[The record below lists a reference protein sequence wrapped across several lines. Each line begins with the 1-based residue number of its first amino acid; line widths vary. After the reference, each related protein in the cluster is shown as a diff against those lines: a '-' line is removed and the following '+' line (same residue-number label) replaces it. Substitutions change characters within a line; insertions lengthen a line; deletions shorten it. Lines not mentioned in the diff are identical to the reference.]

1 MSVFSS
7 VLGNKVGRSV
17 FDLSHVKRFT
27 CDMGQ
32 LIPVYFDECVP
43 GDTRKIGMQCV
54 TRFQPLVAPILDSVD
69 LTVHYFFVPT
79 RLLMDKE
86 EDWNTFLTGGKDGK
100 DESVSLPGYA
110 FNFFDGSFGST
121 APTAPFSNGKRF
133 GKYSLWDYFG
143 LPYFG
148 EADKG
153 SDYVNVASVNH
164 VNAFSQRAY
173 NLVWNEFYRD
183 ENLVDEVNPSN
194 NTILYR
200 AWKKDYF
207 TSALPWQQRGVAP
220 ALPLVG
226 TVPVDNLLGQT
237 VSLGSVSNNLN
248 FNVLNSTTNQ
258 PFTTKVT
265 ASNIPTDVDHD
276 FLILSNRPGSSGADP
291 LISIFGELGSSA
303 TPSVNLGNAGAFDV
317 ATIRQAF
324 QIQRWLELN
333 ARGGVR
339 YTEFL
344 RSHFGIAPKDEVL
357 GRPQYIGGT
366 KSNIVISEVL
376 QTSRTEDSTATQK
389 GSPLG
394 RLAGH
399 GLGAS
404 SDYICTYTAKEF
416 GYIIGLASW
425 MPKPSYQQGIN
436 KMFSRKT
443 KFDFYFPEFAHLS
456 EQAVTNGEIFAT
468 GTEKDKDIFGYQGAY
483 NEMRYMPSFNC
494 ADMRDTF
501 SYWHLGR
508 IFSNAPKLNAGFL
521 TTNPAYDGGIRK
533 DIFASQNEPGL
544 LVQFANIVK
553 AIRPLPVYGT
563 PGFVDH
569 VGRM

>member
-86 EDWNTFLTGGKDGK
+86 EDWNTFLTGGVDGK
-100 DESVSLPGYA
+100 DESVSLPLWY
-110 FNFFDGSFGST
+110 FQDFFGTGENKT
-121 APTAPFSNGKRF
+121 YPFSNNKLTGR
-133 GKYSLWDYFG
+133 YSLWDYFG
-143 LPYFG
+143 LPFNV
-148 EADKG
+148 
-153 SDYVNVASVNH
+153 SDAYNSCLAIRDSNH
-164 VNAFSQRAY
+164 VLGFAQRCY

-183 ENLVDEVNPSN
+183 PNLCEKASLENSS
-194 NTILYR
+194 ILYR

-207 TSALPWQQRGVAP
+207 TSALPWQQRGIAP
-220 ALPLVG
+220 ALPLSG
-226 TVPVDNLLGQT
+226 TVPVNFVNPVSMTSFKLGT
-237 VSLGSVSNNLN
+237 GVNGSYYTIIAG
-248 FNVLNSTTNQ
+248 NVDSAHQYQSIGYNSFGSSPTYEAGTELSQASANIGA
-258 PFTTKVT
+258 T
-265 ASNIPTDVDHD
+265 ATAD
-276 FLILSNRPGSSGADP
+276 LSNA
-291 LISIFGELGSSA
+291 A
-303 TPSVNLGNAGAFDV
+303 TFDV
-317 ATIRQAF
+317 ATLRQCV

-357 GRPQYIGGT
+357 GRPQYLGGT
-366 KSNIVISEVL
+366 KSSIVISEVL
-376 QTSRTEDSTATQK
+376 QTSRTEDATQTDK

-416 GYIIGLASW
+416 GYIIGIASW
-425 MPKPSYQQGIN
+425 MPKPSYQQGVNRI
-436 KMFSRKT
+436 FSRRT

-456 EQAVTNGEIFAT
+456 EQAVTNGEIYAT
-468 GTEKDKDIFGYQGAY
+468 GTAKDSEIFGYQGAY
-483 NEMRYMPSFNC
+483 NEMRYTPSFNC
-494 ADMRDTF
+494 ADMRDVF

-508 IFSNAPKLNAGFL
+508 IFDTAPKLNAGFL
-521 TTNPAYDGGIRK
+521 TTNSAYDGGIRK
-533 DIFASQNEPGL
+533 DIFASKNEPGL

>member
-79 RLLMDKE
+79 RLLMNKE

-100 DESVSLPGYA
+100 DNSVSLPSWS
-110 FNFFDGSFGST
+110 FQFFGGSGSS
-121 APTAPFSNGKRF
+121 PTNPFSNGIRD

-143 LPYFG
+143 LPLDANN
-148 EADKG
+148 EG
-153 SDYVNVASVNH
+153 SKIRTSNH
-164 VNAFSQRAY
+164 VNAFAQRAY
-173 NLVWNEFYRD
+173 NLVWNEYYRD
-183 ENLVDEVNPSN
+183 ENLCDEVSIDNS
-194 NTILYR
+194 TVLYR

-207 TSALPWQQRGVAP
+207 TSALPWQQRGIAP
-220 ALPLVG
+220 ALPLSG
-226 TVPVDNLLGQT
+226 TLPVDNLVGS
-237 VSLGSVSNNLN
+237 VYALGSNAPSYGVDFVTSDGFSRVMKSNSSG
-248 FNVLNSTTNQ
+248 STSLYSS
-258 PFTTKVT
+258 P
-265 ASNIPTDVDHD
+265 SSDVDVMAVKGV
-276 FLILSNRPGSSGADP
+276 FNPYSS
-291 LISIFGELGSSA
+291 SSPA
-303 TPSVNLGNAGAFDV
+303 PSVNLANGSTFDI
-317 ATIRQAF
+317 ATLRQCI

-344 RSHFGIAPKDEVL
+344 RTHFGIAPRDEVL

-376 QTSRTEDSTATQK
+376 QTSRTVDSTDTQK

-404 SDYICTYTAKEF
+404 SDYICTFTSKEF

-425 MPKPSYQQGIN
+425 MPKPSYQQGVNRIFTRN
-436 KMFSRKT
+436 T

-456 EQAVTNGEIFAT
+456 EQAVTNGEIYAT
-468 GTEKDKDIFGYQGAY
+468 GTSRDTEIFGYQGAY

-508 IFSNAPKLNAGFL
+508 IFTSAPYLNAGFL
-521 TTNPAYDGGIRK
+521 TTNPAYSGGIRK

>member
-79 RLLMDKE
+79 RLLMEKE

-100 DESVSLPGYA
+100 DESVSLPPFLFQFA
-110 FNFFDGSFGST
+110 DGTGT
-121 APTAPFSNGKRF
+121 KPNNPFSTGINY

-143 LPYFG
+143 LPVPIDSVPANVYQKSIDIRN
-148 EADKG
+148 ANN
-153 SDYVNVASVNH
+153 VNG
-164 VNAFSQRAY
+164 FSERCY

-183 ENLVDEVNPSN
+183 ENVCDPVSLN
-194 NTILYR
+194 NSTILYR

-207 TSALPWQQRGVAP
+207 TSALPWQQRGIAP
-220 ALPLVG
+220 ALPLSG
-226 TVPVDNLLGQT
+226 TLPVLNLQGKNVTIGTDAKLISGNFGAGKDTFFENSIGVDSSVPNYVRLSTSQNGSY
-237 VSLGSVSNNLN
+237 SLRSLSGI
-248 FNVLNSTTNQ
+248 FNVDGN
-258 PFTTKVT
+258 
-265 ASNIPTDVDHD
+265 
-276 FLILSNRPGSSGADP
+276 
-291 LISIFGELGSSA
+291 
-303 TPSVNLGNAGAFDV
+303 PSVNLADGTTFDV
-317 ATIRQAF
+317 ATLRQAI
-324 QIQRWLELN
+324 QVQRWLELN

-344 RSHFGIAPKDEVL
+344 RAHFGISPKDEVL

-376 QTSRTEDSTATQK
+376 QTSRTEDSTETQK

-404 SDYICTYTAKEF
+404 SDYICTFTSKEF
-416 GYIIGLASW
+416 GYIIGIASW
-425 MPKPSYQQGIN
+425 MPKPSYQQGVN
-436 KMFSRKT
+436 KIFSRKT

-456 EQAVTNGEIFAT
+456 EQAVTNGEVFAT
-468 GTEKDKDIFGYQGAY
+468 GTSRDSEIFGYQGVY
-483 NEMRYMPSFNC
+483 NEMRYTPSFNC

-508 IFSNAPKLNAGFL
+508 IFHNAPNLNAGFL

>member
-100 DESVSLPGYA
+100 DGSVSLPDWVFAY
-110 FNFFDGSFGST
+110 FDGSVSN
-121 APTAPFSNGKRF
+121 PNNPFSNGISY

-143 LPYFG
+143 LPVNSSF
-148 EADKG
+148 
-153 SDYVNVASVNH
+153 SSTDYINIKSFNNINGFA
-164 VNAFSQRAY
+164 QRCY

-183 ENLVDEVNPSN
+183 ENLCDEVNKFN
-194 NTILYR
+194 DTLLYR
-200 AWKKDYF
+200 SWKKDYF
-207 TSALPWQQRGVAP
+207 TSALPWQQRGIAP
-220 ALPLVG
+220 ALPLSG
-226 TVPVDNLLGQT
+226 TVPVTFSN
-237 VSLGSVSNNLN
+237 SFISSPSVEGGGMSSALKIKKDSGGT
-248 FNVLNSTTNQ
+248 NVNYLYADGHIMS
-258 PFTTKVT
+258 
-265 ASNIPTDVDHD
+265 DVDVEQ
-276 FLILSNRPGSSGADP
+276 
-291 LISIFGELGSSA
+291 IFGSIGGTA
-303 TPSVNLGNAGAFDV
+303 TADLKNAATFDV
-317 ATIRQAF
+317 ATLRQCV

-344 RSHFGIAPKDEVL
+344 RSHFGISPKDEVL

-366 KSNIVISEVL
+366 KSSIVVSEVL
-376 QTSRTEDSTATQK
+376 QTSRTVDSTETEK

-404 SDYICTYTAKEF
+404 SDYICTYTSKEF
-416 GYIIGLASW
+416 GYIIGVASW
-425 MPKPSYQQGIN
+425 MPKPSYQQGVNRI
-436 KMFSRKT
+436 FSRKT

-456 EQAVTNGEIFAT
+456 EQAVTKGEIYAT
-468 GTEKDKDIFGYQGAY
+468 GTDADKDIFGYQGAY
-483 NEMRYMPSFNC
+483 NEMRYTPSFNC

-501 SYWHLGR
+501 KYWHLGR
-508 IFSNAPKLNAGFL
+508 IFDSAPNLNAGFL
-521 TTNPAYDGGIRK
+521 TTNSAYSGGIRK
-533 DIFASQNEPGL
+533 DIFASPKEPGL

>member
-100 DESVSLPGYA
+100 DESVSLPPFGLGC
-110 FNFFDGSFGST
+110 FDGSHADNANFAFST
-121 APTAPFSNGKRF
+121 NIRY

-143 LPYFG
+143 LPVPSVDP
-148 EADKG
+148 DKTKITAIRD
-153 SDYVNVASVNH
+153 SNH
-164 VNAFSQRAY
+164 VNGFAQRAY

-183 ENLVDEVNPSN
+183 ENLVDEVSVYN

-207 TSALPWQQRGVAP
+207 TSALPWQQRGTAP

-226 TVPVDNLLGQT
+226 TVPVDNLVGST
-237 VSLGSVSNNLN
+237 FSLG
-248 FNVLNSTTNQ
+248 NSTTPLQFVLANGQ
-258 PFTTKVT
+258 SSHVNVN
-265 ASNIPTDVDHD
+265 NIPNDVDND
-276 FLILSNRPGSSGADP
+276 FLLFGVDRNQSGAVR
-291 LISIFGELGSSA
+291 LNNVSGVLGSSSSP
-303 TPSVNLGNAGAFDV
+303 TVNLANAAAFDV
-317 ATIRQAF
+317 ASIRQAF

-376 QTSRTEDSTATQK
+376 QTSRTVDSTETEK

-399 GLGAS
+399 GLGAT
-404 SDYICTYTAKEF
+404 SDYICSYTSKEF
-416 GYIIGLASW
+416 GYIIGVASW
-425 MPKPSYQQGIN
+425 MPKPSYQQGVNRI
-436 KMFSRKT
+436 FSRKT

-468 GTEKDKDIFGYQGAY
+468 GSASDLEIFGYQGAY
-483 NEMRYMPSFNC
+483 NEMRYTPSFNC

-508 IFSNAPKLNAGFL
+508 IFDTAPKLNAGFL
-521 TTNPAYDGGIRK
+521 TTNSKFDGGIRK
-533 DIFASQNEPGL
+533 DIFASRNEPGL

>member
-79 RLLMDKE
+79 RLLMNKE

-100 DESVSLPGYA
+100 DDSVSLPVW
-110 FNFFDGSFGST
+110 DFGSV
-121 APTAPFSNGKRF
+121 PESNSSRPFSNNIVF
-133 GKYSLWDYFG
+133 QKYSLWDYFG
-143 LPYFG
+143 LPMTDNLI
-148 EADKG
+148 AVRNANN
-153 SDYVNVASVNH
+153 VNGFA
-164 VNAFSQRAY
+164 QRCY
-173 NLVWNEFYRD
+173 NLVWNEFYKD
-183 ENLVDEVNPSN
+183 ENLCDDVPLDNATV
-194 NTILYR
+194 LYR

-207 TSALPWQQRGVAP
+207 TSALPWQQRGTAP

-226 TVPVDNLLGQT
+226 TVPVDNLVG
-237 VSLGSVSNNLN
+237 
-248 FNVLNSTTNQ
+248 
-258 PFTTKVT
+258 
-265 ASNIPTDVDHD
+265 SNIYLSPYNLHLANGVESSLNVNNSPNDVDNQFVLFKTSRGQAGGVD
-276 FLILSNRPGSSGADP
+276 VT
-291 LISIFGELGSSA
+291 SIGGTLGSSS

-376 QTSRTEDSTATQK
+376 QTSRTVDSTQTEK

-404 SDYICTYTAKEF
+404 SDYICTFTSKEF
-416 GYIIGLASW
+416 GYIIGIASW
-425 MPKPSYQQGIN
+425 MPKPSYQQGVNRI
-436 KMFSRKT
+436 FSRKT

-468 GTEKDKDIFGYQGAY
+468 GTDKDKEIFGYQGAY
-483 NEMRYMPSFNC
+483 NEMRYTPSFNC

-508 IFSNAPKLNAGFL
+508 IFDNAPKLNAGFL

-553 AIRPLPVYGT
+553 AVRPLPVYGT

>member
-86 EDWNTFLTGGKDGK
+86 EDWNTFLTGGVDGK
-100 DESVSLPGYA
+100 DDSVTLPTWA
-110 FNFFDGSFGST
+110 FQFYDGSSRDDQK
-121 APTAPFSNGKRF
+121 PVAPFSNGVHY

-143 LPYFG
+143 LPVS
-148 EADKG
+148 G
-153 SDYVNVASVNH
+153 SSFDFYGNVRNFNH
-164 VNAFSQRAY
+164 VLGFAQRAY
-173 NLVWNEFYRD
+173 NLVFNEFYLD
-183 ENLVDEVNPSN
+183 ENLGDKVSLTNG
-194 NTILYR
+194 TLLYR
-200 AWKKDYF
+200 SWKKDYF
-207 TSALPWQQRGVAP
+207 TSALPWQQRGIAP
-220 ALPLVG
+220 ALPLSG
-226 TVPVDNLLGQT
+226 TVPVSFVNPVGMTSFKLGVGPNQDVTLQAGVFDSSYKYQPIGFQSTVNAPVFTPGDSINYASANLGGSAT
-237 VSLGSVSNNLN
+237 V
-248 FNVLNSTTNQ
+248 
-258 PFTTKVT
+258 
-265 ASNIPTDVDHD
+265 D
-276 FLILSNRPGSSGADP
+276 LSNA
-291 LISIFGELGSSA
+291 A
-303 TPSVNLGNAGAFDV
+303 TFDV
-317 ATIRQAF
+317 ATLRQCV

-344 RSHFGIAPKDEVL
+344 RSHFGISPKDEVL

-366 KSNIVISEVL
+366 KSSIVISEVL
-376 QTSRTEDSTATQK
+376 QTSRTVDSTQTEK

-416 GYIIGLASW
+416 GYIIGIASW
-425 MPKPSYQQGIN
+425 MPKPSYQQGVNRI
-436 KMFSRKT
+436 FSRKT

-468 GTEKDKDIFGYQGAY
+468 GTSTDSEIFGYQGAY
-483 NEMRYMPSFNC
+483 NEMRYTPSFNC

-508 IFSNAPKLNAGFL
+508 IFESAPKLNAGFL
-521 TTNPAYDGGIRK
+521 TTNPAFDGGIRK
-533 DIFASQNEPGL
+533 DIFASPNEPGL
-544 LVQFANIVK
+544 LVQFANIIK
-553 AIRPLPVYGT
+553 AVRPLPVYGT

>member
-1 MSVFSS
+1 MSVFGS

-100 DESVSLPGYA
+100 DESVTLPTYVFGIS
-110 FNFFDGSFGST
+110 NGSFADSDSN
-121 APTAPFSNGKRF
+121 PFSNGKRH
-133 GKYSLWDYFG
+133 GRYSLWDYFG
-143 LPYFG
+143 FPT
-148 EADKG
+148 G
-153 SDYVNVASVNH
+153 SNTFEDNVCDVNH
-164 VNAFSQRAY
+164 VNSFCQRSY

-183 ENLVDEVNPSN
+183 ENLCDEVSPN
-194 NTILYR
+194 NGCVLYR

-226 TVPVDNLLGQT
+226 TVPVDNLLGSTATIGSNNLSVQFHLANGLSSH
-237 VSLGSVSNNLN
+237 VNVNNSPADAGNDFLLFGKSRGQSGSVSLDKISGILS
-248 FNVLNSTTNQ
+248 LNS
-258 PFTTKVT
+258 
-265 ASNIPTDVDHD
+265 S
-276 FLILSNRPGSSGADP
+276 
-291 LISIFGELGSSA
+291 
-303 TPSVNLGNAGAFDV
+303 PSVNLGNAGSFDV

-366 KSNIVISEVL
+366 KSSIVVSEVL
-376 QTSRTEDSTATQK
+376 QTSRTVESTQTEK

-416 GYIIGLASW
+416 GYIIGIASW
-425 MPKPSYQQGIN
+425 MPKPSYQQGVNRI
-436 KMFSRKT
+436 FTRKT

-468 GTEKDKDIFGYQGAY
+468 GTSKDLEIFGYQGAY
-483 NEMRYMPSFNC
+483 NEMRYTPSFNC

-508 IFSNAPKLNAGFL
+508 IFQNAPKLNAGFL

-553 AIRPLPVYGT
+553 AVRPLPVYGT

>member
-86 EDWNTFLTGGKDGK
+86 DDWNTFLTGGKDGR
-100 DESVSLPGYA
+100 DESVVLPKYSLGTY
-110 FNFFDGSFGST
+110 DGT
-121 APTAPFSNGKRF
+121 QNKHPFSNNINVD
-133 GKYSLWDYFG
+133 KYSLWDYFG
-143 LPYFG
+143 LPIHSAGNSSFNYGTFI
-148 EADKG
+148 DI
-153 SDYVNVASVNH
+153 NH
-164 VNAFSQRAY
+164 INGFSQRAY
-173 NLVWNEFYRD
+173 NLVFNEYYRD
-183 ENLVDEVNPSN
+183 ENLLDECKLDN

-220 ALPLVG
+220 ALPLSG
-226 TVPVDNLLGQT
+226 TVPVSLNSQFSLSNPSIHAGAGESLIYTHAQGVLGYLDLT
-237 VSLGSVSNNLN
+237 TPGSVDRITGYIDGTLN
-248 FNVLNSTTNQ
+248 GE
-258 PFTTKVT
+258 
-265 ASNIPTDVDHD
+265 AD
-276 FLILSNRPGSSGADP
+276 LSNA
-291 LISIFGELGSSA
+291 A
-303 TPSVNLGNAGAFDV
+303 TFDV
-317 ATIRQAF
+317 ATLRQCV

-344 RSHFGIAPKDEVL
+344 RSHFGISPKDEVL

-366 KSNIVISEVL
+366 KSSIVVSEVL
-376 QTSRTEDSTATQK
+376 QTSRTEESTESQK

-404 SDYICTYTAKEF
+404 SDYICSFTSKEF
-416 GYIIGLASW
+416 GYIIGIASW
-425 MPKPSYQQGIN
+425 MPKPSYQQGVNRI
-436 KMFSRKT
+436 FSRKT

-456 EQAVTNGEIFAT
+456 EQAVTNGEIYAT
-468 GTEKDKDIFGYQGAY
+468 GTARDSEIFGYQGAY
-483 NEMRYMPSFNC
+483 NEMRYTPSFNC

-508 IFSNAPKLNAGFL
+508 IFENAPQLNAGFL
-521 TTNPAYDGGIRK
+521 TTNSAFDGGIRK
-533 DIFASQNEPGL
+533 DIFASPKEPGL
-544 LVQFANIVK
+544 LVQFANIIK

>member
-32 LIPVYFDECVP
+32 LVPVYFDECVP

-86 EDWNTFLTGGKDGK
+86 EDWNTFLTGGKDGR
-100 DESVSLPGYA
+100 DESISLPLFSFNYA
-110 FNFFDGSFGST
+110 DGE
-121 APTAPFSNGKRF
+121 AQIDPKNPFSNGVKY

-143 LPYFG
+143 LPLSPTG
-148 EADKG
+148 DDAAIR
-153 SDYVNVASVNH
+153 SSNH
-164 VNAFSQRAY
+164 VIAFPQRAY

-183 ENLVDEVNPSN
+183 ENVCDEVALN
-194 NTILYR
+194 NSTLLYR
-200 AWKKDYF
+200 AWRKDYF
-207 TSALPWQQRGVAP
+207 TSALPWQQRGTAP
-220 ALPLVG
+220 ALPLSG
-226 TVPVDNLLGQT
+226 TVPVNFGDIYFSSPITFTTAGGERGSLNSFYADST
-237 VSLGSVSNNLN
+237 VDGGNNLA
-248 FNVLNSTTNQ
+248 LGLYHTSSTNKRGLVSEFGGKATS
-258 PFTTKVT
+258 
-265 ASNIPTDVDHD
+265 SNATVD
-276 FLILSNRPGSSGADP
+276 LSNA
-291 LISIFGELGSSA
+291 A
-303 TPSVNLGNAGAFDV
+303 TFDV
-317 ATIRQAF
+317 ATLRQCV

-344 RSHFGIAPKDEVL
+344 RSHFGISPKDEVL

-366 KSNIVISEVL
+366 KSSIVISEVL
-376 QTSRTEDSTATQK
+376 QTSRTVDSTETEK

-404 SDYICTYTAKEF
+404 SDYICTFTSKEF

-425 MPKPSYQQGIN
+425 MPKPSYQQGVNRI
-436 KMFSRKT
+436 FTRKT

-468 GTEKDKDIFGYQGAY
+468 GTSRDSEIFGYQGAY
-483 NEMRYMPSFNC
+483 NEMRFMPSFNC

-508 IFSNAPKLNAGFL
+508 IFENAPNLNAGFL
-521 TTNPAYDGGIRK
+521 TTNAAYDGGIRK
-533 DIFASQNEPGL
+533 DIFASPKEPGL
-544 LVQFANIVK
+544 LVQFANIIK
-553 AIRPLPVYGT
+553 AARPLPVYGT

>member
-79 RLLMDKE
+79 RLLMDRE
-86 EDWNTFLTGGKDGK
+86 EDWNTFLTGGVDGR
-100 DESVSLPGYA
+100 DDSISLPK
-110 FNFFDGSFGST
+110 FSFQSFDGSGDFYGK
-121 APTAPFSNGKRF
+121 PFSKGRLA

-143 LPYFG
+143 FPCDDSWRAAGNPNEPDLVKYDAIR
-148 EADKG
+148 E
-153 SDYVNVASVNH
+153 VNKVNG
-164 VNAFSQRAY
+164 FCQRAY

-183 ENLVDEVNPSN
+183 ENLVDKVTLGNS
-194 NTILYR
+194 TILYR

-220 ALPLVG
+220 ALPLSG
-226 TVPVDNLLGQT
+226 TVPVSFGSGFSLSNPQITIGGSNYSIKAREPNSNLAPDSSSAITGI
-237 VSLGSVSNNLN
+237 VSALKGSPSVSG
-248 FNVLNSTTNQ
+248 
-258 PFTTKVT
+258 T
-265 ASNIPTDVDHD
+265 AD
-276 FLILSNRPGSSGADP
+276 LSNA
-291 LISIFGELGSSA
+291 A
-303 TPSVNLGNAGAFDV
+303 TFDV
-317 ATIRQAF
+317 ATLRQCV

-366 KSNIVISEVL
+366 KSSIVVSEVL
-376 QTSRTEDSTATQK
+376 QTSRTVDSSETDK

-404 SDYICTYTAKEF
+404 SDYICTFTSKEF
-416 GYIIGLASW
+416 GYIIGIASW

-436 KMFSRKT
+436 RIFCRNT
-443 KFDFYFPEFAHLS
+443 RFDFYFPEFAHLS
-456 EQAVTNGEIFAT
+456 EQAVTNGEIYAT
-468 GTEKDKDIFGYQGAY
+468 GTSRDSEIFGYQGAY

-501 SYWHLGR
+501 KYWHLGR
-508 IFSNAPKLNAGFL
+508 IFDNAPNLNAGFL
-521 TTNPAYDGGIRK
+521 TTNSAFDGGIRK
-533 DIFASQNEPGL
+533 DIFASPNEPGL

>member
-86 EDWNTFLTGGKDGK
+86 EDWNTFLTGGVDGK
-100 DESVSLPGYA
+100 DNSVSLPLWDQRF
-110 FNFFDGSFGST
+110 FNGAEET
-121 APTAPFSNGKRF
+121 YNYPFSNGVSY

-143 LPYFG
+143 LPLPP
-148 EADKG
+148 KG
-153 SDYVNVASVNH
+153 KDWNWGYVIMNNH
-164 VNAFSQRAY
+164 VLGFAQRAY
-173 NLVWNEFYRD
+173 NLVWNEYYRD
-183 ENLVDEVNPSN
+183 PNLCDECSPLN

-207 TSALPWQQRGVAP
+207 TSALPWQQRGIAP
-220 ALPLVG
+220 ALPLSG
-226 TVPVDNLLGQT
+226 TVPVQFSSFVLSNPFFNIGNNSTSISTGQLT
-237 VSLGSVSNNLN
+237 TQSNRTFASLGKDINDLSPEQKIGFLGE
-248 FNVLNSTTNQ
+248 
-258 PFTTKVT
+258 VT
-265 ASNIPTDVDHD
+265 AFGGTPAGVATAD
-276 FLILSNRPGSSGADP
+276 LSNA
-291 LISIFGELGSSA
+291 A
-303 TPSVNLGNAGAFDV
+303 TFDV
-317 ATIRQAF
+317 ATLRQCV

-344 RSHFGIAPKDEVL
+344 KSHFGISPKDEVL

-366 KSNIVISEVL
+366 KSSIVISEVL
-376 QTSRTEDSTATQK
+376 QTSRTVDSTETQK

-404 SDYICTYTAKEF
+404 SDYICTFTAKEF
-416 GYIIGLASW
+416 GYIIGIASW

-436 KMFSRKT
+436 RIFSRKT
-443 KFDFYFPEFAHLS
+443 RFDFYFPEFAHLS

-468 GTEKDKDIFGYQGAY
+468 GTEEDSKIFGYQGAY
-483 NEMRYMPSFNC
+483 NEMRYTPSFNC

-501 SYWHLGR
+501 SYWHIGR
-508 IFSNAPKLNAGFL
+508 IFDNAPKLNAGFL

-533 DIFASQNEPGL
+533 DIFASPNEPGL

>member
-79 RLLMDKE
+79 RLLMNKE
-86 EDWNTFLTGGKDGK
+86 EDWNTFLTGGVDGK
-100 DESVSLPGYA
+100 DESVSLPPFIFSLFETGGTGVY
-110 FNFFDGSFGST
+110 
-121 APTAPFSNGKRF
+121 PFSNGCYL

-143 LPYFG
+143 LPLVKDEDG
-148 EADKG
+148 G
-153 SDYVNVASVNH
+153 QVYVRIVQQNNI
-164 VNAFSQRAY
+164 NGFCQRAY
-173 NLVWNEFYRD
+173 NLVWNEYYRD
-183 ENLVDEVNPSN
+183 ENVCPKASIENSTV
-194 NTILYR
+194 LYR

-207 TSALPWQQRGVAP
+207 TSALPWQQRGIAP
-220 ALPLVG
+220 ALPLSG
-226 TVPVDNLLGQT
+226 TVPVTFGN
-237 VSLGSVSNNLN
+237 NNLVSIYN
-248 FNVLNSTTNQ
+248 TGDNALNGFVGAESTPGTFHVGSGGAITLNSG
-258 PFTTKVT
+258 VT
-265 ASNIPTDVDHD
+265 GPLTGINGYFSANGSID
-276 FLILSNRPGSSGADP
+276 LSNA
-291 LISIFGELGSSA
+291 A
-303 TPSVNLGNAGAFDV
+303 TFDV
-317 ATIRQAF
+317 ATLRQCV

-366 KSNIVISEVL
+366 KSSIVISEVL
-376 QTSRTEDSTATQK
+376 QTSRTEDATQTDK

-416 GYIIGLASW
+416 GYIIGIASW
-425 MPKPSYQQGIN
+425 MPKPSYQQGVN
-436 KMFSRKT
+436 RNQT
-443 KFDFYFPEFAHLS
+443 
-456 EQAVTNGEIFAT
+456 
-468 GTEKDKDIFGYQGAY
+468 
-483 NEMRYMPSFNC
+483 
-494 ADMRDTF
+494 
-501 SYWHLGR
+501 
-508 IFSNAPKLNAGFL
+508 
-521 TTNPAYDGGIRK
+521 
-533 DIFASQNEPGL
+533 
-544 LVQFANIVK
+544 
-553 AIRPLPVYGT
+553 
-563 PGFVDH
+563 
-569 VGRM
+569 

>member
-86 EDWNTFLTGGKDGK
+86 EDWNTFLTGGVDGK
-100 DESVSLPGYA
+100 DNSVILPYWI
-110 FNFFDGSFGST
+110 FSYFDGSGT
-121 APTAPFSNGKRF
+121 TNPNNPFSNGIRS
-133 GKYSLWDYFG
+133 GKYCLWDYFG
-143 LPYFG
+143 LPVTPNMF
-148 EADKG
+148 DIVT
-153 SDYVNVASVNH
+153 SNH
-164 VNAFSQRAY
+164 VNGFAQRAY

-183 ENLVDEVNPSN
+183 ENLCDEVSLTN
-194 NTILYR
+194 NTVLYR

-220 ALPLVG
+220 ALPLSG
-226 TVPVDNLLGQT
+226 TLPVDNLVGSFY
-237 VSLGSVSNNLN
+237 SLGANESSLGVD
-248 FNVLNSTTNQ
+248 F
-258 PFTTKVT
+258 VT
-265 ASNIPTDVDHD
+265 SDGFSRVMKSD
-276 FLILSNRPGSSGADP
+276 SSGSTS
-291 LISIFGELGSSA
+291 LYSSPSSDVNVMQVKGVFSPYSSSSPA
-303 TPSVNLGNAGAFDV
+303 PSVNLSNGSTFDI
-317 ATIRQAF
+317 ATLRQCV

-344 RSHFGIAPKDEVL
+344 RTHFGIAPKDEVL

-376 QTSRTEDSTATQK
+376 QTSRTEDSTDTQK

-404 SDYICTYTAKEF
+404 SDYICTYTSKEF
-416 GYIIGLASW
+416 GYIIGIASW
-425 MPKPSYQQGIN
+425 MPKPSYQQGVN
-436 KMFSRKT
+436 KIFSRWSKY
-443 KFDFYFPEFAHLS
+443 DFYFPEFAHLS
-456 EQAVTNGEIFAT
+456 EQAVTNGEIYAT
-468 GTEKDKDIFGYQGAY
+468 GTSRDSEIFGYQGAY
-483 NEMRYMPSFNC
+483 NEMRYMPSYNC

-508 IFSNAPKLNAGFL
+508 IFDSAPNLNAGFL

-553 AIRPLPVYGT
+553 AVRPLPVYGT

>member
-27 CDMGQ
+27 CDMGE

-100 DESVSLPGYA
+100 DTSVSLPLFQFCY
-110 FNFFDGSFGST
+110 FDGSPSVN
-121 APTAPFSNGKRF
+121 PNNPFSKGSMAN
-133 GKYSLWDYFG
+133 KYSLWDYFG
-143 LPYFG
+143 LPLTSNNFNVR
-148 EADKG
+148 D
-153 SDYVNVASVNH
+153 VNKVLG
-164 VNAFSQRAY
+164 FCQRAY

-183 ENLVDEVNPSN
+183 ENLVDKASLN
-194 NTILYR
+194 NSTILYR

-220 ALPLVG
+220 ALPLSG
-226 TVPVDNLLGQT
+226 TVPVSLNTQFSLSDPSIHTGNSDSLIYTNAGGALGYLDLT
-237 VSLGSVSNNLN
+237 TPGSVDKITGYIDGSVNGEADLSNAAT
-248 FNVLNSTTNQ
+248 FNV
-258 PFTTKVT
+258 
-265 ASNIPTDVDHD
+265 
-276 FLILSNRPGSSGADP
+276 
-291 LISIFGELGSSA
+291 A
-303 TPSVNLGNAGAFDV
+303 TL
-317 ATIRQAF
+317 RQCV

-366 KSNIVISEVL
+366 KSSIVISEVL
-376 QTSRTEDSTATQK
+376 QTSRTVETTETQK

-416 GYIIGLASW
+416 GYIIGIASW
-425 MPKPSYQQGIN
+425 MPKPSYQQGVN
-436 KMFSRKT
+436 RMFTRKT

-456 EQAVTNGEIFAT
+456 EQAVTNGEVYAT
-468 GTEKDKDIFGYQGAY
+468 GTEKDKEIFGYQGAY
-483 NEMRYMPSFNC
+483 NEMRYMPSLIS
-494 ADMRDTF
+494 AQ
-501 SYWHLGR
+501 L
-508 IFSNAPKLNAGFL
+508 K
-521 TTNPAYDGGIRK
+521 DGI
-533 DIFASQNEPGL
+533 
-544 LVQFANIVK
+544 
-553 AIRPLPVYGT
+553 
-563 PGFVDH
+563 
-569 VGRM
+569 

>member
-1 MSVFSS
+1 MSVFSRI
-7 VLGNKVGRSV
+7 LGNKVGRSV

-79 RLLMDKE
+79 RLLMNKE
-86 EDWNTFLTGGKDGK
+86 EDWNTFLTGGVDGK
-100 DESVSLPGYA
+100 DESVSLPTYGFAYPDGNYDVNP
-110 FNFFDGSFGST
+110 NF
-121 APTAPFSNGKRF
+121 PFSNGVRF

-143 LPYFG
+143 LPVN
-148 EADKG
+148 G
-153 SDYVNVASVNH
+153 STESFYYNVRNSNNVLG
-164 VNAFSQRAY
+164 FCQRAY
-173 NLVWNEFYRD
+173 NLVWNEFYLDR
-183 ENLVDEVNPSN
+183 NVVNPVVVDNS
-194 NTILYR
+194 TILYR

-207 TSALPWQQRGVAP
+207 TSALPWQQRGTAP
-220 ALPLVG
+220 ALPLIG
-226 TVPVDNLLGQT
+226 TVPVDNLYGKKF
-237 VSLGSVSNNLN
+237 SLGNASNPLLVQTDGANANLRIMQSN
-248 FNVLNSTTNQ
+248 GNPPSGLVTTFGTEASSNRNVLAVEGSLQWNTNA
-258 PFTTKVT
+258 F
-265 ASNIPTDVDHD
+265 S
-276 FLILSNRPGSSGADP
+276 
-291 LISIFGELGSSA
+291 
-303 TPSVNLGNAGAFDV
+303 PSVNLGNAGAFDV

-366 KSNIVISEVL
+366 KSSIVVSEVL
-376 QTSRTEDSTATQK
+376 QTSRTVDSSATDK

-404 SDYICTYTAKEF
+404 SDYICTFTSKEF
-416 GYIIGLASW
+416 GYIIGIASW
-425 MPKPSYQQGIN
+425 MPKPSYQQGVNRI
-436 KMFSRKT
+436 FSRKT

-468 GTEKDKDIFGYQGAY
+468 GTEKDKEIFGYQGAY
-483 NEMRYMPSFNC
+483 NEMRYTPSFNC
-494 ADMRDTF
+494 SDMRDTF

-508 IFSNAPKLNAGFL
+508 IFDSAPKLNAGFL
-521 TTNPAYDGGIRK
+521 TTNSAFDGGIRK

-544 LVQFANIVK
+544 LVQFANIIK

>member
-86 EDWNTFLTGGKDGK
+86 EDWNTFLTGGVTGT
-100 DESVSLPGYA
+100 DESVSLPPYK
-110 FNFFDGSFGST
+110 FIYMDGS
-121 APTAPFSNGKRF
+121 PTNSENPFSNGIVK

-143 LPYFG
+143 LPLSS
-148 EADKG
+148 
-153 SDYVNVASVNH
+153 SDNYQNIVDVNGVNG
-164 VNAFSQRAY
+164 FCQRCY

-183 ENLVDEVNPSN
+183 QNLVGPCSLENA
-194 NTILYR
+194 TLLYR
-200 AWKKDYF
+200 SWKKDYF

-220 ALPLVG
+220 ALPLSG
-226 TVPVDNLLGQT
+226 TLPVDNLFGNDFWLGTSANPVLFNTTATNAKLAVLASNASPLNSGVQATYDT
-237 VSLGSVSNNLN
+237 VSNLARN
-248 FNVLNSTTNQ
+248 ITGVEGRLHWDKNS
-258 PFTTKVT
+258 F
-265 ASNIPTDVDHD
+265 
-276 FLILSNRPGSSGADP
+276 
-291 LISIFGELGSSA
+291 
-303 TPSVNLGNAGAFDV
+303 TPSVNLANSGTFDV
-317 ATIRQAF
+317 AMLRQAF
-324 QIQRWLELN
+324 QIQRWMELN

-344 RSHFGIAPKDEVL
+344 RSHFGISPRDEVL

-366 KSNIVISEVL
+366 KSSIVISEVL
-376 QTSRTEDSTATQK
+376 QTSQTTETESSSKTK
-389 GSPLG
+389 GSPQG
-394 RLAGH
+394 NLAGH
-399 GLGAS
+399 GLGAT

-416 GYIIGLASW
+416 GYIIGIASW
-425 MPKPSYQQGIN
+425 MPKPSYQQGVNRI
-436 KMFSRKT
+436 FTRKT

-456 EQAVTNGEIFAT
+456 EQAVTKGEIYAT
-468 GTEKDKDIFGYQGAY
+468 GTGADKEIFGYQGVY
-483 NEMRYMPSFNC
+483 NEMRYTPSFNC

-508 IFSNAPKLNAGFL
+508 IFTEAPSLNAGFL
-521 TTNPAYDGGIRK
+521 TTNSKYSGGIRK

-553 AIRPLPVYGT
+553 AVRPLPVYGT

>member
-100 DESVSLPGYA
+100 DNSVSLPLYQFSYSNGGGDDPK
-110 FNFFDGSFGST
+110 F
-121 APTAPFSNGKRF
+121 PFSNGIYC

-143 LPYFG
+143 LPCPSNNYN
-148 EADKG
+148 
-153 SDYVNVASVNH
+153 DYVAIRDANH
-164 VNAFSQRAY
+164 INAFCQKAY

-183 ENLVDEVNPSN
+183 PNLVDEVVLSN
-194 NTILYR
+194 ATILYR

-207 TSALPWQQRGVAP
+207 TSALPWQQRGIAP
-220 ALPLVG
+220 ALPLSGV
-226 TVPVDNLLGQT
+226 VPIDISRLDIGNPQIGVSSNSNTASLRATRTGSTGDFWVAANE
-237 VSLGSVSNNLN
+237 SLGSSGDIDEFFGTVKS
-248 FNVLNSTTNQ
+248 
-258 PFTTKVT
+258 
-265 ASNIPTDVDHD
+265 HD
-276 FLILSNRPGSSGADP
+276 GTVNLSNAS
-291 LISIFGELGSSA
+291 
-303 TPSVNLGNAGAFDV
+303 TFDV
-317 ATIRQAF
+317 STLRQAF

-366 KSNIVISEVL
+366 KSSIVVSEVL
-376 QTSRTEDSTATQK
+376 QTSRTEESTESQK

-399 GLGAS
+399 GLGAT
-404 SDYICTYTAKEF
+404 SDYICTFTSKEF
-416 GYIIGLASW
+416 GYIIGIASW
-425 MPKPSYQQGIN
+425 MPKPSYQQGVNRI
-436 KMFSRKT
+436 FSRKT

-468 GTEKDKDIFGYQGAY
+468 GTSKDSEIFGYQGVY
-483 NEMRYMPSFNC
+483 NEMRYTPSFNC

-508 IFSNAPKLNAGFL
+508 IFDSAPKLNAGFL
-521 TTNPAYDGGIRK
+521 TTNSAYDGGIRK

-544 LVQFANIVK
+544 IVQFANIIK

>member
-86 EDWNTFLTGGKDGK
+86 EDWNIFLTGGKDGK
-100 DESVSLPGYA
+100 DESVSLPSYGFAY
-110 FNFFDGSFGST
+110 FDGTSNDNSK
-121 APTAPFSNGKRF
+121 PVAPFSNGVRD

-143 LPYFG
+143 LPIANG
-148 EADKG
+148 VTSLSIRDA
-153 SDYVNVASVNH
+153 NH
-164 VNAFSQRAY
+164 INGFCQRCY
-173 NLVWNEFYRD
+173 NLVWNEYYKD
-183 ENLVDEVNPSN
+183 ENLVDNVNLLN

-220 ALPLVG
+220 ALPLSG
-226 TVPVDNLLGQT
+226 TVPVTFGNNKLVSIYNNDSLVGYTDFNGETFPGNFSVASDGNLKLSTPHAGPLT
-237 VSLGSVSNNLN
+237 GIYGYFSGDGS
-248 FNVLNSTTNQ
+248 
-258 PFTTKVT
+258 
-265 ASNIPTDVDHD
+265 ID
-276 FLILSNRPGSSGADP
+276 LSNA
-291 LISIFGELGSSA
+291 A
-303 TPSVNLGNAGAFDV
+303 TFDV
-317 ATIRQAF
+317 ATLRQCV

-344 RSHFGIAPKDEVL
+344 RSHFGISPKDEVL

-376 QTSRTEDSTATQK
+376 QTSRTVDATQTDK

-416 GYIIGLASW
+416 GYIIGIASW
-425 MPKPSYQQGIN
+425 MPKPSYQQGVNRI
-436 KMFSRKT
+436 FSRKT

-456 EQAVTNGEIFAT
+456 EQAVTNGEVFAT
-468 GTEKDKDIFGYQGAY
+468 GTAKDSEIFGYQGAY
-483 NEMRYMPSFNC
+483 NEMRYTPSFNC

-508 IFSNAPKLNAGFL
+508 IFDNAPKLNAGFL

-533 DIFASQNEPGL
+533 DIFASKNEPGL

>member
-100 DESVSLPGYA
+100 DESVSLPTWNFGYY
-110 FNFFDGSFGST
+110 DGSS
-121 APTAPFSNGKRF
+121 AEASKPVAPFSADVRF

-143 LPYFG
+143 LP
-148 EADKG
+148 
-153 SDYVNVASVNH
+153 VNGTGYDFYGKVRTVNH
-164 VNAFSQRAY
+164 VLSFPQRAY
-173 NLVWNEFYRD
+173 NLVFNEFYLD
-183 ENLVDEVNPSN
+183 ENLGDKVSMDNS
-194 NTILYR
+194 TILYR
-200 AWKKDYF
+200 SWKKDYF
-207 TSALPWQQRGVAP
+207 TSALPWQQRGIAP
-220 ALPLVG
+220 ALPLSG
-226 TVPVDNLLGQT
+226 TIPVTMSGLSFSDLAFTPTSSYVPADAKPI
-237 VSLGSVSNNLN
+237 SLEMRGPSSEMIT
-248 FNVLNSTTNQ
+248 NVNGAGFVASKAWSQ
-258 PFTTKVT
+258 SPT
-265 ASNIPTDVDHD
+265 ASVTM
-276 FLILSNRPGSSGADP
+276 SSGSMNVTNASGTAD
-291 LISIFGELGSSA
+291 LTNAA
-303 TPSVNLGNAGAFDV
+303 TFDV
-317 ATIRQAF
+317 ATLRQCV

-344 RSHFGIAPKDEVL
+344 RSHFGISPKDEVL

-366 KSNIVISEVL
+366 KSSIVISEVL
-376 QTSRTEDSTATQK
+376 QTSRTVDSSETEK

-416 GYIIGLASW
+416 GYLIGIASW
-425 MPKPSYQQGIN
+425 MPKPSYQQGVNRI
-436 KMFSRKT
+436 FSRKT

-468 GTEKDKDIFGYQGAY
+468 GTEKDSEIFGYQGAY
-483 NEMRYMPSFNC
+483 NEMRYTPSFNC

-508 IFSNAPKLNAGFL
+508 IFNNAPNLNAGFL

-533 DIFASQNEPGL
+533 DIFASPKEPGL

>member
-1 MSVFSS
+1 MYR
-7 VLGNKVGRSV
+7 LGR
-17 FDLSHVKRFT
+17 
-27 CDMGQ
+27 
-32 LIPVYFDECVP
+32 
-43 GDTRKIGMQCV
+43 
-54 TRFQPLVAPILDSVD
+54 
-69 LTVHYFFVPT
+69 T

-86 EDWNTFLTGGKDGK
+86 EDWNTFLTGGVDGK
-100 DESVSLPGYA
+100 DESVSLPSWD
-110 FNFFDGSFGST
+110 FRQFDDTYVKKDF
-121 APTAPFSNGKRF
+121 PFSNSIVS

-143 LPYFG
+143 LPLG
-148 EADKG
+148 TG
-153 SDYVNVASVNH
+153 STFYDDVRNSNH
-164 VNAFSQRAY
+164 VNGFAQRAY
-173 NLVWNEFYRD
+173 NLVWNEYYRD
-183 ENLVDEVNPSN
+183 ENIVDKVSIN
-194 NTILYR
+194 NASLLYR

-220 ALPLVG
+220 ALPLSG
-226 TVPVDNLLGQT
+226 TIPISFPPDTTISVNNPKFYTGNGNSYLNF
-237 VSLGSVSNNLN
+237 SNGSVSATNTGVAGQLLH
-248 FNVLNSTTNQ
+248 VDGYVSGLNSATG
-258 PFTTKVT
+258 
-265 ASNIPTDVDHD
+265 D
-276 FLILSNRPGSSGADP
+276 LSNA
-291 LISIFGELGSSA
+291 A
-303 TPSVNLGNAGAFDV
+303 TFDV
-317 ATIRQAF
+317 ATLRQCV

-366 KSNIVISEVL
+366 KSSIVISEVL
-376 QTSRTEDSTATQK
+376 QTSRTEETTETQK

-416 GYIIGLASW
+416 GYIIGIASW
-425 MPKPSYQQGIN
+425 MPKPSYQQGVN
-436 KMFSRKT
+436 RMFTRKT

-468 GTEKDKDIFGYQGAY
+468 GTSKDSEIFGYQGAY
-483 NEMRYMPSFNC
+483 NEMRYTPSFNC

-508 IFSNAPKLNAGFL
+508 IFKNAPKLNAGFL

-533 DIFASQNEPGL
+533 DIFASQKEPGL